1 MTGSVCAF
9 QECLL
14 YNTAGGRRVGGKQ
27 RDKQAQSMYP
37 GTVAQGQMLRLSP
50 LHHLPIT
57 ATWNTGA
64 PNTEHPPF
72 RALGVSSGTPAPLT
86 RPLTTQPP
94 HNPSLGSRWSFL
106 PPYDRLR
113 LLDMFSRSRGK
124 FATRRTRKPESAGIS
139 PPPSIFMHH
148 SIPHAHKSIPR
159 SFLFQQ
165 HRGLVHIFCLLSAL
179 ISKK

>member
-1 MTGSVCAF
+1 MFGNDRVCVCIPGMLTF
-9 QECLL
+9 

-27 RDKQAQSMYP
+27 RDKHAQSMYP
-37 GTVAQGQMLRLSP
+37 GTVAQGQMLQLSP

-57 ATWNTGA
+57 ATRNTGA
-64 PNTEHPPF
+64 PNMEHPPF
-72 RALGVSSGTPAPLT
+72 RALGVSSGTPTPLT

-113 LLDMFSRSRGK
+113 LLDMFSKSRGK

-139 PPPSIFMHH
+139 PLPLNFYAPFYS
-148 SIPHAHKSIPR
+148 SCS
-159 SFLFQQ
+159 
-165 HRGLVHIFCLLSAL
+165 
-179 ISKK
+179 